1 MQRTRL
7 IKVLPF
13 LLLPL
18 LVYVAIEVF
27 TIVGMFHLSF
37 QEWKSGVFHYIGF
50 SWYKEIFQDRYV
62 RIATLNTVK
71 WMSISVIW
79 AIIVP
84 FGIALLLN
92 QGLKGENFFK
102 AVFIIPQGIAYTA
115 AGLMWAT
122 IYSPD
127 AGILNITLEK
137 LGLGSFARPWLGDPN
152 VAIYCLIFAKMWIR
166 TGFYMMVYLTG
177 LQALPKGVLDAAR
190 VDGADPWHRL
200 FHVIIP
206 MMKMILVVVITL
218 DLIESLKT
226 FDIVFTTTR
235 GGPGV
240 STEVLG
246 TRIYK
251 AAFQHWEL
259 GYSCAIAT
267 VLFLITMVI
276 TAVYLHILMK
286 GKKY

>member
-27 TIVGMFHLSF
+27 TIVDMFHLSF
-37 QEWKSGVFHYIGF
+37 QEWKSGVFHYIGL

-71 WMSISVIW
+71 WTSISVVW

-127 AGILNITLEK
+127 VGILNITLKK
-137 LGLGSFARPWLGDPN
+137 LGLGNFARPWLGDPN
-152 VAIYCLIFAKMWIR
+152 VAIYCLIFVKIWIR

-177 LQALPKGVLDAAR
+177 LQALPKEVLDAAR
-190 VDGADPWHRL
+190 VDGANAWHRL
-200 FHVIIP
+200 FHMIIP
-206 MMKMILVVVITL
+206 MMKMIFVIVITL
-218 DLIESLKT
+218 DFIESFKT
-226 FDIVFTTTR
+226 FDIVFATTR
-235 GGPGV
+235 GGPGA

-267 VLFLITMVI
+267 VLFLTTMVI

>member
-18 LVYVAIEVF
+18 LAYVAIEVF

-71 WMSISVIW
+71 WMSISVLW

-127 AGILNITLEK
+127 AGILNITLKK

-152 VAIYCLIFAKMWIR
+152 VAIYCLIFAKIWIR

-190 VDGADPWHRL
+190 VDGADAWHRL

-206 MMKMILVVVITL
+206 MMKMILVIVITL

-226 FDIVFTTTR
+226 FDIVLTTTR

-259 GYSCAIAT
+259 GYACAIAT

-286 GKKY
+286 GKEY

>member
-226 FDIVFTTTR
+226 FDIVFTTTM